1 MHERERH
8 RIILSAIQEKPVIT
22 VQDIAELTEAS
33 EATIRRDIASLH
45 VQGKLRRVRGGA
57 EAVHRPQ
64 LGNLAARPFR
74 VSESV
79 NIDKK
84 RATPRAAIC
93 EEGDHQRGHDDLPDG
108 ISCGAPPAGHDHL
121 RTPSTW

>member
-57 EAVHRPQ
+57 EAVHPPQ

-84 RATPRAAIC
+84 RAIARAAVHFATLRYAF
-93 EEGDHQRGHDDLPDG
+93 DQLRRGRNLNF
-108 ISCGAPPAGHDHL
+108 AAG
-121 RTPSTW
+121 